1 MRTVNPVRMRLC
13 VLSRCLQID
22 ALWARRYSGVAFLET
37 KMSAVRGSLSVTLSI
52 VLSVSLLAKP
62 ILGNSGLGSGTV
74 VSAERAHV
82 GTAAASAGATVFPGD
97 QLDTEQVGSLQ
108 IRAGAARL
116 VLTSSSHL
124 VWGAEGGSASATLTG
139 GTAAFSTAGA
149 KAFVLHAGTAA
160 FKPRGDE
167 PTVANVT
174 LLNAKE
180 LLVRCSRGAVLIAV
194 EDDVRMIPEG
204 TAYHVVLD
212 PEAAGR
218 PGEVPAPAA
227 PGSWGQN
234 PPIKAGKSQV
244 ILYAIAFTAAI
255 TRFALSGGIGS
266 PRPPERVIK
275 YLVFVFYFSGL

>member
-1 MRTVNPVRMRLC
+1 MRTANPVRMRLC

-22 ALWARRYSGVAFLET
+22 AVGARRYSGVALFERKL
-37 KMSAVRGSLSVTLSI
+37 SAVRGSLAVTLSI
-52 VLSVSLLAKP
+52 VLSVSLLATP

-97 QLDTEQVGSLQ
+97 KLDTEQVGSLQ

-139 GTAAFSTAGA
+139 GTAACSTARA
-149 KAFVLHAGTAA
+149 KAVVLHAGTAA

-167 PTVANVT
+167 PTVRNVT
-174 LLNAKE
+174 LLSAKE
-180 LLVRCSRGAVLIAV
+180 LLVSCSREAVLIAV
-194 EDDVRMIPEG
+194 DANVRMIPEG

-218 PGEVPAPAA
+218 PGEGPAPAA
-227 PGSWGQN
+227 PASGGQDQ
-234 PPIKAGKSQV
+234 PIKAGKSKF
-244 ILYAIAFTAAI
+244 IWYAIAFTARI
-255 TRFALSGGIGS
+255 TWFSLSEAMESPDPPVRGIS
-266 PRPPERVIK
+266 
-275 YLVFVFYFSGL
+275 